1 MSSCSG
7 TRTRLRLHRHHLR
20 HLERIV
26 PEVRPRP
33 GSDLDHPT
41 VHTRQQLLAV
51 LDRAVRLGEGVDARG
66 EAGEGNVTFR
76 LTATLA
82 FASPGSTTIAASP
95 AFLPSPADA
104 FMPPFA
110 LPPVLH
116 AAKTTT
122 LYETDTPWG

>member
-1 MSSCSG
+1 M
-7 TRTRLRLHRHHLR
+7 
-20 HLERIV
+20 
-26 PEVRPRP
+26 
-33 GSDLDHPT
+33 
-41 VHTRQQLLAV
+41 HTRQQLLAV
-51 LDRAVRLGEGVDARG
+51 LDRPVCLGEGVDARVD
-66 EAGEGNVTFR
+66 AGEGTVTFR
-76 LTATLA
+76 LTGTLA

-122 LYETDTPWG
+122 SGAASASGCAIRRPGRDIGRCRMGPLFIP

>member
-1 MSSCSG
+1 M
-7 TRTRLRLHRHHLR
+7 
-20 HLERIV
+20 V

-41 VHTRQQLLAV
+41 AHTRQQLLAV

-66 EAGEGNVTFR
+66 EAGEGTVTFR
-76 LTATLA
+76 LTGTLA
-82 FASPGSTTIAASP
+82 
-95 AFLPSPADA
+95 
-104 FMPPFA
+104 FA
-110 LPPVLH
+110 LPPVLY